1 MYTPTEDERKRSIN
15 IVKEILDSSND
26 EYKRYSDEIFRIVYS
41 VGGDYGE
48 KTLRSIAEA
57 IIKNKSVVSETQW

>member
-1 MYTPTEDERKRSIN
+1 MGDEKKKCIN
-15 IVKEILDSSND
+15 IVKELLNSSDD
-26 EYKRYSDEIFRIVYS
+26 ECKRYSDEIFRIVYS
-41 VGGDYGE
+41 VGGDYKE